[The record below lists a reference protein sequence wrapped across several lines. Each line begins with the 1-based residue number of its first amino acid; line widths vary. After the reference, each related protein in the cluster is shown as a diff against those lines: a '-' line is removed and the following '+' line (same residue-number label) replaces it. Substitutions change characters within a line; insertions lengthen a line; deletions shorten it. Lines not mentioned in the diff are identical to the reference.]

1 MKFKINTRILSH
13 NLNHVSRAIS
23 LKSPIPVLSGIL
35 FDVKEEGL
43 TIIGSDSEVSIKID
57 IPVSEDYLL
66 DIEQTGSIVLNS
78 KYVLDIIKKIDEDN
92 VSFEILDGEFIKIST
107 NKSVFNLNGI
117 SATEYPKIDMNKT
130 NNPISFEQQV
140 FKTIIDQTVFAVSLN
155 ENRPILT
162 GINFNINGDLL
173 LVNSTDSY
181 RLSHKR
187 LTLDEAVDIA
197 LNIVIPGKSLNELSK
212 MISGNDPIEMHI
224 FNNKV
229 LFTFNNVVF
238 QSRLLEGTYPDTSKL
253 IPLSFDFNIVASSYD
268 LVSSIDRASLIAKD
282 RSKNVVKL
290 STDSKTEA
298 KITSNAPEIG
308 KVVEDVVVD
317 KDIDNDFTISFS
329 AKYMIEAIKSLKC
342 EEVKVSFNGDMKPFI
357 IKNVDDDSVIQLV
370 LPVRTY

>member
-1 MKFKINTRILSH
+1 MKFKINTRVLSQ
-13 NLNHVSRAIS
+13 NLNHVSRAVS

-35 FDVKEEGL
+35 FDVKNDGL
-43 TIIGSDSEVSIKID
+43 TIIGSDNELSIKIE

-66 DIEQTGSIVLNS
+66 EIEREGAIVLNS
-78 KYVLDIIKKIDEDN
+78 KYILDIVKKIDED
-92 VSFEILDGEFIKIST
+92 VVTFEILDGEFIKIST
-107 NKSVFNLNGI
+107 NRSVFNLNGVA
-117 SATEYPKIDMNKT
+117 ATEYPKIDMSTT
-130 NNPISFEQQV
+130 NTPIKFEQDV

-187 LTLDEAVDIA
+187 LTLDEAIDIA
-197 LNIVIPGKSLNELSK
+197 VNIVIPGKSLNELSK
-212 MISGNDPIEMHI
+212 MISGNDVIEMHI
-224 FNNKV
+224 YTNKV
-229 LFTFNNVVF
+229 LFTFGNIIF

-253 IPLSFDFNIVASSYD
+253 IPLSFEFNVIAKSYD
-268 LVSSIDRASLIAKD
+268 LIASIDRASLIARD
-282 RSKNVVKL
+282 RSKNVVKF
-290 STDSKTEA
+290 STETRTDA
-298 KITSNAPEIG
+298 KITSNSPEIG
-308 KVVEDVVVD
+308 KVVEDVIID

-342 EEVKVSFNGDMKPFI
+342 EEVRVSFNGDMKPFI
-357 IKNVDDDSVIQLV
+357 IKNIDDDSVIQLV

>member
-1 MKFKINTRILSH
+1 MKFKINTKILSQ

-35 FDVKEEGL
+35 FDVSKEGL
-43 TIIGSDSEVSIKID
+43 TIIGSDSEVSIKIN

-66 DIEQTGSIVLNS
+66 DITNEGSIVLNS
-78 KYVLDIIKKIDEDN
+78 KYILDIVRKIDED
-92 VSFEILDGEFIKIST
+92 VISFEILDGEFIKIST
-107 NKSVFNLNGI
+107 TKSVFNLNGI
-117 SATEYPKIDMNKT
+117 SSKEYPKIDMDET
-130 NNPISFEQQV
+130 NTPILFEQQV

-187 LTLDEAVDIA
+187 LKLEQAVDMAI
-197 LNIVIPGKSLNELSK
+197 NIVIPGKSLNELSK
-212 MISGNDPIEMHI
+212 MISGTDQIAMHI
-224 FNNKV
+224 YNNKV

-253 IPLSFDFNIVASSYD
+253 IPANFEFNVFAKSYE
-268 LVSSIDRASLIAKD
+268 LNSSIDRASLIARD
-282 RSKNVVKL
+282 RNKNVVKF
-290 STDSKTEA
+290 STASKTEA
-298 KITSNAPEIG
+298 QITSNSPEIG
-308 KVVEDVVVD
+308 KVVEDVVID
-317 KDIDNDFTISFS
+317 KDIENDFTISFS

-342 EEVKVSFNGDMKPFI
+342 EEIKISFNGDMKPFVI
-357 IKNVDDDSVIQLV
+357 TNIDDDSVIQLV